1 MIQNQTPFTDLLI
14 ISYVKKATYSNCLH
28 HHQKWY
34 RQQQQL
40 LSFTM

>member
-14 ISYVKKATYSNCLH
+14 ISYVKKATYRN
-28 HHQKWY
+28 Y

-40 LSFTM
+40 LIFTM